1 MTKTNTKTNTFR
13 EGCKRRGLA
22 LELIPTVRALTAAAP
37 AGWACPDFSQTC
49 GASDPEKRPRTQ
61 KSGSALFRPPGLGI
75 HCPAEAG
82 GSKAG
87 THSVRHFA
95 KCQPLQYGL
104 KISNVEGLSAGPVVF
119 SVLKLHKV
127 IILKAKSI
135 YCSKS
140 GHSIK

>member
-1 MTKTNTKTNTFR
+1 MTNTFR
-13 EGCKRRGLA
+13 EDCQRGGLA
-22 LELIPTVRALTAAAP
+22 LELIRTVRAFTAAAP

-87 THSVRHFA
+87 IYNVRHFA
-95 KCQPLQYGL
+95 KCQHLQYGL

-127 IILKAKSI
+127 IILKAKSTA
-135 YCSKS
+135 CWKS
-140 GHSIK
+140 GHSVE